1 MSDASEPQATRRPTG
16 DAAVDRGH
24 TDTGLD
30 ALADR
35 GDTTPDARGESALGT
50 GHGSGADTGAHD
62 TSGLRA
68 GETPGAPGSARHTPR
83 ARLLSHDESDKF
95 ALSLQHAVTGFVDAP
110 RDSVEEADHVLE
122 EIAERFT
129 DAMTQRRRTLRM
141 SWQSTEAG
149 ATDKPPAT
157 TDTEQLRLALR
168 DYRELAERLLH
179 V

>member
-50 GHGSGADTGAHD
+50 G
-62 TSGLRA
+62 R
-68 GETPGAPGSARHTPR
+68 ARHTPR